1 LWIFGAEAR
10 VFRRAISEAAEI
22 TAPAASDDETRAGK
36 VKMWGIIGSV
46 VNISRTKSEF

>member
-1 LWIFGAEAR
+1 LWIFGADAR
-10 VFRRAISEAAEI
+10 VLRRAISEAAEI

-36 VKMWGIIGSV
+36 VKMGGIIGSV